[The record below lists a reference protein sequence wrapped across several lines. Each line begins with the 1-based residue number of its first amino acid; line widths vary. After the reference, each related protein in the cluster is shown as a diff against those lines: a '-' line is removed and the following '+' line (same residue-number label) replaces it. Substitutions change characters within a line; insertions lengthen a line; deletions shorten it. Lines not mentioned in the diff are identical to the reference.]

1 MGCYIN
7 ANNPN
12 IRFEAVVFCFI
23 SGSDY
28 SDCVLTPDFIYA
40 HIINR
45 ASRFIND
52 PEVTKGR
59 ILRLMYHWSEIN
71 DPLVYLSLYRVFI
84 QRKEYYYQIKDYF
97 DELREEGYGPKYKA
111 IKQIVLGFPFG
122 QVFTVKTVYKHMGR
136 FIGWWYAKNF
146 KYDYIRKALDELCEE
161 GKLKANKNREK
172 YTLLRRY

>member
-12 IRFEAVVFCFI
+12 IRFETLIFCFI

-28 SDCVLTPDFIYA
+28 SDCALTPDFLYV
-40 HIINR
+40 HLINR
-45 ASRFIND
+45 APRFID
-52 PEVTKGR
+52 DSEVTKGR
-59 ILRLMYHWSEIN
+59 ILRLMYDWTESL
-71 DPLVYLSLYRVFI
+71 DAPLVYLSLYRIFI
-84 QRKEYYYQIKDYF
+84 KRNQYLQDFLK
-97 DELREEGYGPKYKA
+97 ELREEGYGPKYNA

-122 QVFTVKTVYKHMGR
+122 QVFTVKTVYKHIGR
-136 FIGWWYAKNF
+136 FIGWWYAKEF

-161 GKLKANKNREK
+161 GKLKANKNGEK